1 MKRLAVLALVLL
13 ALPVLGRAQEDN
25 GLYFYDG
32 KVQEIATFTLEFVQQ
47 FEHKP
52 TLLRGASKAETKLF
66 VTAKFLQL
74 EESAAVISLRDK
86 PYQEDLD
93 NVERDP
99 TVNFVQLQT
108 DAGAPYVL
116 VTFGEQNGLDGL
128 DRNPASTTRA
138 LQDALLKA
146 LDSKFKRR
154 PQ

>member
-1 MKRLAVLALVLL
+1 MKRLAVLAFVLL

-32 KVQEIATFTLEFVQQ
+32 KVQEIASFSLEFAQK

-52 TLLRGASKAETKLF
+52 TLLRGSSKAETKLF
-66 VTAKFLQL
+66 VTASLKLK
-74 EESAAVISLRDK
+74 EGSAVVVLRDA

-93 NVERDP
+93 NIERNS

-108 DAGAPYVL
+108 DAGEAFVL
-116 VTFGEQNGLDGL
+116 VTFGERNGLDGL
-128 DRNPASTTRA
+128 DRNPASATRA

-146 LDSKFKRR
+146 LDTKFKRR